1 MVACVAGGHGEDA
14 ALVSGDEVSEGW
26 VVACGSGAGEG
37 GVVIWQ
43 GGGLHG
49 ARWRGGM
56 AWERDWVWGHAEGE
70 SHMMSG
76 RGRGRER
83 YIFGMEEGRDNF
95 HCKGSG
101 RLLGWG
107 LCLVAG

>member
-1 MVACVAGGHGEDA
+1 
-14 ALVSGDEVSEGW
+14 

-37 GVVIWQ
+37 GVVIWRA
-43 GGGLHG
+43 GGLHG
-49 ARWRGGM
+49 AWWRGGK
-56 AWERDWVWGHAEGE
+56 ARERDWIRGHSEGE

-76 RGRGRER
+76 RELGRER
-83 YIFGMEEGRDNF
+83 YIFGREEGRDNF

>member
-1 MVACVAGGHGEDA
+1 MVAGVAGGHGEDA
-14 ALVSGDEVSEGW
+14 ALVTGDEVSEGG

-76 RGRGRER
+76 RGLGRER
-83 YIFGMEEGRDNF
+83 YIFGLEEGRDNF

-101 RLLGWG
+101 RPLG
-107 LCLVAG
+107 